1 MKFKYQKKKM
11 FSEGIHPIGD
21 GLLDVDD
28 ERLKGLLVQD
38 DINEI
43 YDVEQTPFA
52 RGKFAAVRRAIHK
65 KSGVHFAAKFLKRRR
80 RAQSSD
86 KEIKHEIAVLM
97 MCAGADNIV
106 KLNAVHESRSDT
118 ALLLELATGGELQTF
133 LDNEECLTEA
143 QTRICMREVLKAL
156 QFLHK
161 RSIAHLDLKPQN
173 ILLNGERIED
183 GLKLCDFGISRVVA
197 NGSNVREILGTPDY
211 VAPEVLQYE
220 PLSLQTDIW
229 SVGVLTYVL
238 LSGFSPFGGDSKQ
251 ETFLNISQC
260 ALTFPEKLF
269 KGISVHATDFIRRAL
284 RIKPNDRMTASG
296 CLEHIWLRDEM
307 SVDRKILNVSKAH
320 DDLSSN
326 NGGGGSGGSGH
337 SDYDEEDDD
346 ENSTSSSSSCSGSES
361 SSNNHQGRN
370 GMTNGTNNMHNNATI
385 RNGTNTINGTLS
397 SSHTTSNCS
406 MSKQQ
411 QNGFQQQLNHELMP
425 SSRRHSSDA
434 NKENTFLRKPS
445 SMSSS
450 GGGGSS
456 SNSSTT
462 TTKSS
467 ISSKLN
473 GSSGPAAINPIH
485 QQQLQLTTTNGSVT
499 SPCLFPDAPT
509 TPKVIRKAPTSES
522 SPTSVKALV
531 KKFQLESNC
540 QQQLQQPLAAP
551 NLLLKEAHHNNNN
564 NNSDRKSNGYM
575 SHHHLHHHHQYNT
588 STSASKYHSSNRKS
602 NGTTTA
608 TPPPL
613 KSTMPDAITKG
624 GQSTMMTTT
633 VVTVELSSQ
642 ATATTSSSS
651 SMQQQQQAMNPSASS
666 SSSSSSSVT
675 TALVN
680 SNNSGNTY
688 KTSCVFCLTCSGPGC
703 RHSGT
708 SVANKTTTNS
718 IALDQG
724 IIC

>member
-1 MKFKYQKKKM
+1 M

-133 LDNEECLTEA
+133 LDNEECLSEA

-173 ILLNGERIED
+173 ILLSGERIED

-238 LSGFSPFGGDSKQ
+238 LSGFSPFGGDTKQ

-269 KGISVHATDFIRRAL
+269 KGLSVHATDFIRRAL

-296 CLEHIWLRDEM
+296 CLEHIWLRDEIP
-307 SVDRKILNVSKAH
+307 VDRKILNISKAH

-326 NGGGGSGGSGH
+326 GGGGSGGSGN

-346 ENSTSSSSSCSGSES
+346 ENSTSSSSSSSGSES
-361 SSNNHQGRN
+361 GSNQGRN
-370 GMTNGTNNMHNNATI
+370 GMTNGCKNMHNGSATI
-385 RNGTNTINGTLS
+385 RNGGTTLS
-397 SSHTTSNCS
+397 SPHCP
-406 MSKQQ
+406 MLKQQ
-411 QNGFQQQLNHELMP
+411 QQQHNGFQQHHELMP

-434 NKENTFLRKPS
+434 NKENTYLRKPS
-445 SMSSS
+445 SMSNS
-450 GGGGSS
+450 GGASS
-456 SNSSTT
+456 VSGITT
-462 TTKSS
+462 ASS
-467 ISSKLN
+467 ITSKLN
-473 GSSGPAAINPIH
+473 NSCSGPAAINPIH
-485 QQQLQLTTTNGSVT
+485 QHQHQQPMQLTTTNGSAT
-499 SPCLFPDAPT
+499 TPCLFPDAPT

-531 KKFQLESNC
+531 KKFQLESST
-540 QQQLQQPLAAP
+540 QQPLAAP

-564 NNSDRKSNGYM
+564 NSDRKSNGYHH
-575 SHHHLHHHHQYNT
+575 HHHLQYN
-588 STSASKYHSSNRKS
+588 STSSSKYHIHNSSSSNRKS
-602 NGTTTA
+602 NGTTT
-608 TPPPL
+608 TTTQL
-613 KSTMPDAITKG
+613 KSTTDVTDG
-624 GQSTMMTTT
+624 GQSAMVTSATESAAMAASTMHAINNHAASP
-633 VVTVELSSQ
+633 SS
-642 ATATTSSSS
+642 
-651 SMQQQQQAMNPSASS
+651 SASS
-666 SSSSSSSVT
+666 STSA

-680 SNNSGNTY
+680 SNSNGGTY

-718 IALDQG
+718 IGLDQG

>member
-1 MKFKYQKKKM
+1 M

-97 MCAGADNIV
+97 MCAGSDNIV

-133 LDNEECLTEA
+133 LDNEESLSEA

-173 ILLNGERIED
+173 ILLTGERIED

-238 LSGFSPFGGDSKQ
+238 LSGFSPFGGDTKQ

-269 KGISVHATDFIRRAL
+269 KGLSVHATDFIRRAL

-307 SVDRKILNVSKAH
+307 SVDRKILNISKAH

-326 NGGGGSGGSGH
+326 GGGGSGGSGN

-346 ENSTSSSSSCSGSES
+346 ENSTSSSSSES
-361 SSNNHQGRN
+361 SSNQGRN
-370 GMTNGTNNMHNNATI
+370 GMTNGTKKMMHNGATI
-385 RNGTNTINGTLS
+385 RNGTPSNNIS
-397 SSHTTSNCS
+397 CSMSHTTSNCS
-406 MSKQQ
+406 IISSLSKQQ
-411 QNGFQQQLNHELMP
+411 QHNGFQQQLNHELMP

-434 NKENTFLRKPS
+434 NKENTFLRKPT

-450 GGGGSS
+450 GGHAIVGCGM
-456 SNSSTT
+456 SNSTT
-462 TTKSS
+462 MNNSS

-485 QQQLQLTTTNGSVT
+485 QQQLQLNTTNGSAT
-499 SPCLFPDAPT
+499 TPCLFPDAPT

-531 KKFQLESNC
+531 KKFQLESST
-540 QQQLQQPLAAP
+540 QQSFTAP
-551 NLLLKEAHHNNNN
+551 TLLLKEAHHNNNNN

-575 SHHHLHHHHQYNT
+575 SHQHQHQHPHHHHHQYNT
-588 STSASKYHSSNRKS
+588 STSSSKYHIHNNSSSVSSNRKS
-602 NGTTTA
+602 NGTTTQ
-608 TPPPL
+608 L
-613 KSTMPDAITKG
+613 KSSSSDVNCTTTNSSG
-624 GQSTMMTTT
+624 GVNGHPT
-633 VVTVELSSQ
+633 VVTAESTS
-642 ATATTSSSS
+642 TSSAIT
-651 SMQQQQQAMNPSASS
+651 SMQAMNPSASS
-666 SSSSSSSVT
+666 AVSSSSSSSSPSPSS
-675 TALVN
+675 ALVT
-680 SNNSGNTY
+680 SNSGTY

-718 IALDQG
+718 IGLDQG

>member
-1 MKFKYQKKKM
+1 M
-11 FSEGIHPIGD
+11 FSEGINPIGD

-97 MCAGADNIV
+97 MCAGSDNIV

-133 LDNEECLTEA
+133 LDNEESLTEA

-173 ILLNGERIED
+173 ILLTGERIED

-238 LSGFSPFGGDSKQ
+238 LSGFSPFGGDTKQ

-269 KGISVHATDFIRRAL
+269 KGLSVHATDFIRRAL

-307 SVDRKILNVSKAH
+307 SVDRKILNISKAH
-320 DDLSSN
+320 DDLSS

-346 ENSTSSSSSCSGSES
+346 ENSTSSSSSES
-361 SSNNHQGRN
+361 SSNQGRN
-370 GMTNGTNNMHNNATI
+370 GMTNGTKKMMHNGATI
-385 RNGTNTINGTLS
+385 RNG
-397 SSHTTSNCS
+397 HTTSNCS
-406 MSKQQ
+406 IICSLSKQQ
-411 QNGFQQQLNHELMP
+411 QQHNGFQQLNHELMP

-434 NKENTFLRKPS
+434 NKENTFLRKPT
-445 SMSSS
+445 SMS
-450 GGGGSS
+450 GGTSNGS
-456 SNSSTT
+456 SSTT
-462 TTKSS
+462 TNNSSS

-473 GSSGPAAINPIH
+473 SSSGPAAINPIH
-485 QQQLQLTTTNGSVT
+485 QQQLQLTTTNGSAT
-499 SPCLFPDAPT
+499 TPCLFPDAPT

-531 KKFQLESNC
+531 KKFQLESNSTN
-540 QQQLQQPLAAP
+540 QQQPLAAP
-551 NLLLKEAHHNNNN
+551 TLLLKEAHHNNN

-575 SHHHLHHHHQYNT
+575 SHHHHHNHHHQYNM
-588 STSASKYHSSNRKS
+588 STSSSKYHIHNNSSSNRKS
-602 NGTTTA
+602 NGTTT
-608 TPPPL
+608 TTQL
-613 KSTMPDAITKG
+613 KSATDAITTGVICTNG
-624 GQSTMMTTT
+624 GQSTVVTT
-633 VVTVELSSQ
+633 VSSE
-642 ATATTSSSS
+642 AAATSSSS
-651 SMQQQQQAMNPSASS
+651 MNNPSPSS
-666 SSSSSSSVT
+666 SA
-675 TALVN
+675 ALVT
-680 SNNSGNTY
+680 SNSGTY

-718 IALDQG
+718 IGLDQG